1 MNRRSVICARA
12 LLSVLVLIVT
22 AACETD
28 RVTPL
33 YSEDFEVLCEG
44 TPCGWVRSVGTP
56 DQATWV
62 ETVHP
67 GEHALRL
74 TGDVT
79 VHGPGSD
86 AASPVSG
93 TLWLQIT
100 VRCDLGS
107 FLTADIVIND
117 ATGSRPYRHSVE
129 AQQDWTQ
136 DICEIFTGGGPRIV
150 AIRLTKRGT
159 GVCEIANIMIDD
171 QFFIDSA
178 C

>member
-1 MNRRSVICARA
+1 MKRRSVICARA

-28 RVTPL
+28 RVIPL
-33 YSEDFEVLCEG
+33 YSEGFEVLCEG
-44 TPCGWVRSVGTP
+44 TPCGWMRSVGTP

-74 TGDVT
+74 TGEVT
-79 VHGPGSD
+79 VRGPGSD
-86 AASPVSG
+86 AASRVSS
-93 TLWLQIT
+93 TLTLQIT

-107 FLTADIVIND
+107 SLTADIVIND
-117 ATGSRPYRHSVE
+117 ATGSRPYTHRVVT
-129 AQQDWTQ
+129 QQNWTQ
-136 DICEIFTGGGPRIV
+136 DICWFNTDGGPRIV
-150 AIRLTKRGT
+150 AIVLTKRGT